1 MAIFETTP
9 PPPGASHP
17 YRMKDLC
24 ELTGLPRQ
32 VIHFYIQQGLVPEGK
47 KTGRNMAYYE
57 ESHVARIK
65 LIRKLQHE
73 RFLPLKAIKAML
85 DEHEETFSPA
95 QRRLMAEV
103 KDRLKGDA
111 RPRADRPT
119 TMLAK
124 PLLAAAGV
132 DAKDLA
138 EMVEVGLL
146 VTSEDAHGETLI
158 ASDDAWM
165 VENWGQ
171 LREAG
176 FTRDLGFSPADLAM
190 FEEAVTTLFKRE
202 SEMLATRLS
211 DLRPERLAV
220 MVEASIPIINVFLTR
235 YHETKIRTF
244 FSTLITDAE
253 VPDA

>member
-1 MAIFETTP
+1 MALYESTP
-9 PPPGASHP
+9 PPRGSSHP

-32 VIHFYIQQGLVPEGK
+32 VIHFYIQQGLVHEGK

-57 ESHVARIK
+57 ESHVERIK

-111 RPRADRPT
+111 RPRSEPPV
-119 TMLAK
+119 TMPVA
-124 PLLAAAGV
+124 PLLEVTGV
-132 DAKDLA
+132 CAKDLA
-138 EMVEVGLL
+138 EMVELGLL
-146 VTSEDAHGETLI
+146 VTTEDAHGATLI

-165 VENWGQ
+165 IENWGQ
-171 LREAG
+171 LRAAG
-176 FTRDLGFSPADLAM
+176 FTRDLGFSPSDLGI

-202 SEMLATRLS
+202 SEMLANRLS
-211 DLRPERLAV
+211 TLKPERLAG
-220 MVEASIPIINVFLTR
+220 MVEGALPIINAFLTR
-235 YHETKIRTF
+235 YHETKVRTF
-244 FSTLITDAE
+244 FATMVAVTE
-253 VPDA
+253 EPPR